1 MYTAFIV
8 DDDKYGLIDLQETME
23 WEKYGFCLKESFL
36 SPVRALESILTYKPD
51 VVFSDIKMP
60 VMNGL
65 DLIRM
70 SMEQGYEGK
79 YIIVS
84 SYDDFKFAKEAIRY
98 GVCDY
103 CLKPLDSRD
112 ANQVL
117 LNLKR
122 KLDLEKSNS
131 EETIIVPNDVMNEM
145 TDYIDINLASKIS
158 LNQLCSEY
166 HISASYCCKLF
177 KKYFDKSLGA
187 YILDRRMEHAKHLLR
202 TTLLPIQNIAAKCGF
217 DDYFYFAK
225 KFKQY
230 VKMTPSQ
237 YRNGAAKENDQEPTN
252 DL

>member
-1 MYTAFIV
+1 MYTVFIV
-8 DDDKYGLIDLQETME
+8 DDDKYGLVDLKETME

-51 VVFSDIKMP
+51 VIFSDIKMP

-65 DLIRM
+65 DLIRQ
-70 SMEQGYEGK
+70 SMEEGYEGK
-79 YIIVS
+79 YVIVS
-84 SYDDFKFAKEAIRY
+84 SYDDFQYAKEAIRY

-103 CLKPLDSRD
+103 CLKPLDSRE

-122 KLDLEKSNS
+122 KLDS
-131 EETIIVPNDVMNEM
+131 ERTYVKETVVMSNDVMSEM
-145 TDYIDINLASKIS
+145 IDYIDINLASKIS

-166 HISASYCCKLF
+166 HISASYCCKQ
-177 KKYFDKSLGA
+177 YFEKPLGT
-187 YILDRRMEHAKHLLR
+187 YILERRMEHAKQLLR
-202 TTLLPIQNIAAKCGF
+202 MTSLPVQNIAIKCGF

-230 VKMTPSQ
+230 VQLTPSQ
-237 YRNGAAKENDQEPTN
+237 YRNGECEENVQE
-252 DL
+252 

>member
-1 MYTAFIV
+1 MYTVFIV
-8 DDDKYGLIDLQETME
+8 DDDKYGLVDLKETME

-51 VVFSDIKMP
+51 VIFSDIKMP

-65 DLIRM
+65 DLIRQ
-70 SMEQGYEGK
+70 SMEEGYEGK
-79 YIIVS
+79 YVIVS
-84 SYDDFKFAKEAIRY
+84 SYDDFQYAKEAIRY

-103 CLKPLDSRD
+103 CLKPLDSRE

-122 KLDLEKSNS
+122 KLDS
-131 EETIIVPNDVMNEM
+131 ERTYVKETVVMSNDVMSEM
-145 TDYIDINLASKIS
+145 IDYIDINLASKIS

-177 KKYFDKSLGA
+177 KKYFDKPLGT
-187 YILDRRMEHAKHLLR
+187 YILERRMEHAKQLLR
-202 TTLLPIQNIAAKCGF
+202 MTSLPVQNIAIKCGF

-230 VKMTPSQ
+230 VQLTPSQ
-237 YRNGAAKENDQEPTN
+237 YRNGECEENVQE
-252 DL
+252 